1 MFSIYK
7 FYFRSNP
14 SKGLKL
20 MSKNMHLSAKI
31 FVAGHSGLVGS
42 AIVRALKKQGY
53 TNLILR
59 TKQELDLSEQTNVR
73 NFFAQEK
80 PEFVFMAAAKV
91 GGIVANN
98 NYPVD
103 FGYQNQMIQSN
114 VIHASWE
121 NKVKRLL
128 FLGSSCLYP
137 RDCPQP
143 MREEHLLTGP
153 LESTNKAYALAKIS
167 GISLCESFNQ
177 QYDTKYIVGM
187 PTNLYGPNDNYDLQ
201 ASHVIPALMRKIH
214 EAKIYKASFVEVWG
228 SGVAKREFM
237 HSNDMGDAALF
248 LLNLPDSQYNG
259 LIDCPTTGPLVN
271 IGYGKDISIKEL
283 VELLCHIVGFN
294 GEIRWDRTKP
304 DGTPQKLLHTEK
316 INKMGWQP
324 KLSLAEELRRIY
336 IDKFCNETNLI
347 F

>member
-1 MFSIYK
+1 
-7 FYFRSNP
+7 
-14 SKGLKL
+14 
-20 MSKNMHLSAKI
+20 MSKYMHINAKI
-31 FVAGHSGLVGS
+31 FVAGHAGLVGS
-42 AIVRALKKQGY
+42 AIVRSLKKQGY
-53 TNLILR
+53 TNLIFK
-59 TKQELDLSEQTNVR
+59 TKSELDLSEQMPVR
-73 NFFAQEK
+73 NFFEQVK

-98 NYPVD
+98 TYPAD
-103 FGYQNQMIQSN
+103 FGYQNQIIQN
-114 VIHASWE
+114 NIIHAAWK
-121 NKVKRLL
+121 NQVRRLL

-167 GISLCESFNQ
+167 GISMCESFNK
-177 QYDTKYIVGM
+177 QYETKYLVGM

-214 EAKIYKASFVEVWG
+214 EAKVSNASYVDVWG
-228 SGVAKREFM
+228 TGVAKREFM
-237 HSNDMGDAALF
+237 HSDDMGDAALF
-248 LLNLPDSQYNG
+248 LLNLPDAQFNE
-259 LIDCPTTGPLVN
+259 LINCPITGSVVN

-283 VELLCHIVGFN
+283 VELLCRIVDYK

-316 INKMGWQP
+316 INRMGWQP
-324 KLSLAEELRRIY
+324 KLSLAEELCQIY
-336 IDKFCNETNLI
+336 IDKFCDGTN
-347 F
+347 